1 MKCKYQHISLFY
13 HLCSLNYL
21 LALSMSTSFI
31 DLLTL
36 IFILLDNKIPDSSI
50 INIIDI
56 YILHC
61 VNGTAAHQLENH

>member
-1 MKCKYQHISLFY
+1 
-13 HLCSLNYL
+13 
-21 LALSMSTSFI
+21 MSTSFI

-56 YILHC
+56 YIYFYI
-61 VNGTAAHQLENH
+61 

>member
-1 MKCKYQHISLFY
+1 
-13 HLCSLNYL
+13 
-21 LALSMSTSFI
+21 MSTSFI